1 MRTLSGMYRFTLIA
15 IVSEANKV
23 DARIVDYKGKKAWAV
38 EMNCPWVENR
48 GEKDEENTAKYS
60 FL

>member
-1 MRTLSGMYRFTLIA
+1 MYRFTLIA